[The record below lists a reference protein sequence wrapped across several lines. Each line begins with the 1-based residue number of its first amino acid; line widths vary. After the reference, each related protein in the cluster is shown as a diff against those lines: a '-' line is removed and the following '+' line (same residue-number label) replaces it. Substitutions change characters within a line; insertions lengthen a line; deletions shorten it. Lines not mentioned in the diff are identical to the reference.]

1 MNEKEITWDL
11 SVLYPSIDL
20 PKIKEQ
26 FQELKEKA
34 SKIENKYKGK
44 INTESFSAKDAY
56 QLIETMETF
65 LSEYANMSQFASLS
79 FSANMTLSDT
89 QSLFNISQDASS
101 EIEKQLAFVDLE
113 LGKWIYD
120 HPEFMESD
128 ELAVYEHYL
137 EKLKNRVPHQLS
149 EVEEQLIIEKDQFGV
164 NGWSQLQSKWLNTR
178 MFEVEV
184 EGEKKQL
191 SYGQANGLFT
201 NPDRATRESAYR
213 SIYTGLGKDE
223 IIFSSALRNVCGDWM
238 QIVNRRNFKTAKD
251 ASYLINDV
259 SQEIIDN
266 LMTSVE
272 NNAPLYQ
279 RYLRLK
285 AKIMELPIPL
295 QNYDVVAPITTDE
308 VNYSWEE
315 AREIVTK
322 AYEDFDEEYATCVK
336 NMFELSHI
344 DASPRFGKR
353 NGAFCSGSYMNKTSF
368 ILQTYTGSLDNIYTL
383 AHELGHATH
392 NYYSYANQTRF
403 NSRAPMVIA
412 ETASIFGE
420 LLLTDMLLKK
430 TKNDEEKKAI
440 LCNILDGAG
449 MAIFQV
455 SARYWFEES
464 LYEAIK
470 EGTMLDG
477 EAIAERWEKGRDKVY
492 GEAMEYF
499 EEMKWEWTMKPHY
512 YMPNFRFYNYP
523 YTFAQLFVYALYR
536 IYQEEGQSFIPK
548 FKNLLSSGGSKSPE
562 ELGKEMGVDISDPD
576 FWKKGMEQY
585 EYFVDELEKL
595 L

>member
-20 PKIKEQ
+20 PKVKEK
-26 FQELKEKA
+26 FQELKAKA

-44 INTESFSAKDAY
+44 INTESFSTKDAY
-56 QLIETMETF
+56 HLIETMENF
-65 LSEYANMSQFASLS
+65 LSEYTNMAQFASLS

-89 QSLFNISQDASS
+89 QSLFNMSQDASS
-101 EIEKQLAFVDLE
+101 EIEKKLAFVDLE

-164 NGWSQLQSKWLNTR
+164 SGWNQLQSKWLNTR

-184 EGEKKQL
+184 EGEKKEL

-201 NPDRATRESAYR
+201 HPDRATRESAYR
-213 SIYTGLGKDE
+213 AIYAGLGKDE

-272 NNAPLYQ
+272 TNAPLYQ

-285 AKIMELPIPL
+285 AKIMELPVPL

-308 VNYSWEE
+308 VNYSWKE
-315 AREIVTK
+315 ARETVTK

-336 NMFELSHI
+336 NMFELNHI

-353 NGAFCSGSYMNKTSF
+353 NGAFCSGSYMNETSF

-430 TKNDEEKKAI
+430 AENDKEKKAI

-477 EAIAERWEKGRDKVY
+477 KAIAERWEKGRDKVY

-548 FKNLLSSGGSKSPE
+548 FKNLLSTGGSKSPE